1 MNDLPANNFWMSGNT
16 LTLETLPDM
25 YVLEFIV
32 TNQTARAD
40 FDEAFLHC
48 SDERQ
53 AYLTNLIE
61 ENPFVKT
68 KVYVDPKTKID
79 AHQRRENTAGIRVPM
94 TPRLRKLKAKREAEK
109 NQK

>member
-1 MNDLPANNFWMSGNT
+1 MNDLPANNFWVSGST

-25 YVLEFIV
+25 YILEFIV
-32 TNQTARAD
+32 TNRTARED
-40 FDEAFLHC
+40 FDKAFPYC

-68 KVYVDPKTKID
+68 KVYVDPKTRMD
-79 AHQRRENTAGIRVPM
+79 AQQRRENTAGIRVPM

-109 NQK
+109 NRK